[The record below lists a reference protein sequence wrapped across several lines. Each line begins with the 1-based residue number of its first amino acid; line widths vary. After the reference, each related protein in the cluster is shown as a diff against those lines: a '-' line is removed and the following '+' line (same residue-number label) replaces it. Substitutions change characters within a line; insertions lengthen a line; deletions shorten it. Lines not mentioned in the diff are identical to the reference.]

1 MYQEG
6 QSLAQ
11 GSCALLQVAMSAE
24 QFQEM
29 RWMREIEERNKE
41 LTDEELDSMLP
52 GADGES

>member
-1 MYQEG
+1 MPSASWQ
-6 QSLAQ
+6 L
-11 GSCALLQVAMSAE
+11 CLLQVAMSAE

-52 GADGES
+52 GADGEP